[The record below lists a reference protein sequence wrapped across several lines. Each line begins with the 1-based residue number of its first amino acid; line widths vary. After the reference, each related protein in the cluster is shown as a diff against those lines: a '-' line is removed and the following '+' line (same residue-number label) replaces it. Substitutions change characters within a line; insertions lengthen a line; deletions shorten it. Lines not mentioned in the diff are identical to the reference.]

1 MLETE
6 LQQANTLSA
15 RDRAARFA
23 VAESLLLRA
32 AALDERWAAPYVLS
46 GRVLLQRASV
56 EEVAALGITA
66 PATDS
71 TIDPT
76 ALRRAA
82 VARAELA
89 LARERDNPAARHLR
103 GKARL
108 DLWRTARPEAPDSL
122 RGAAETDLRAV
133 TTRRRD
139 MADAWND
146 LSQLLQM
153 SGQYQGS
160 REAAEAALKADA
172 FLRSPEAVVSRL
184 HFTAL
189 ASGRTDES
197 RSWCEQ
203 GQARYPRD
211 PRFWGCELT
220 IVGWTGSTPAD
231 VGLAWQRLRE
241 SEARDQAN
249 LLAAGWGTRRLLV
262 AAVAARAGL
271 SDSALAI
278 VSRVRADAPANVP
291 SDQLDYGEAHVQT
304 ILGRIDRAL
313 PLLEQYLRA
322 NPAMR
327 GQVRNSPWF
336 AAMRTDPR
344 FLALTTPP

>member
-1 MLETE
+1 
-6 LQQANTLSA
+6 
-15 RDRAARFA
+15 
-23 VAESLLLRA
+23 
-32 AALDERWAAPYVLS
+32 
-46 GRVLLQRASV
+46 
-56 EEVAALGITA
+56 
-66 PATDS
+66 
-71 TIDPT
+71 
-76 ALRRAA
+76 
-82 VARAELA
+82 
-89 LARERDNPAARHLR
+89 
-103 GKARL
+103 
-108 DLWRTARPEAPDSL
+108 
-122 RGAAETDLRAV
+122 
-133 TTRRRD
+133 
-139 MADAWND
+139 
-146 LSQLLQM
+146 
-153 SGQYQGS
+153 
-160 REAAEAALKADA
+160 
-172 FLRSPEAVVSRL
+172 
-184 HFTAL
+184 
-189 ASGRTDES
+189 
-197 RSWCEQ
+197 
-203 GQARYPRD
+203 
-211 PRFWGCELT
+211 
-220 IVGWTGSTPAD
+220 
-231 VGLAWQRLRE
+231 LAWQRLRE